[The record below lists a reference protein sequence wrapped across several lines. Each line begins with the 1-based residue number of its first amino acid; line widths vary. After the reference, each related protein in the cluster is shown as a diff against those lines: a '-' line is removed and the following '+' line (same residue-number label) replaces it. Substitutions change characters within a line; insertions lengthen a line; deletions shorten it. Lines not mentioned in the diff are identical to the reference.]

1 MVNSIPES
9 ELYGG
14 EDMETL
20 KEAIDRPAIRDMAPK
35 AGVAA
40 VVVLVAVIAGVGFL
54 IYRRRQR
61 QTLMQRVHD
70 ALPEMDDLRATLKR
84 PLRRAVKIL

>member
-1 MVNSIPES
+1 
-9 ELYGG
+9 
-14 EDMETL
+14 MENL
-20 KEAIDRPAIRDMAPK
+20 REAIDRPAIREMAPK

-40 VVVLVAVIAGVGFL
+40 VVVLVAVVAGVGFL
-54 IYRRRQR
+54 IYKRRRR
-61 QTLMQRVHD
+61 QTLMQRVQD

>member
-1 MVNSIPES
+1 MQD
-9 ELYGG
+9 LR
-14 EDMETL
+14 
-20 KEAIDRPAIRDMAPK
+20 EAIDRPAIREMAPK

-40 VVVLVAVIAGVGFL
+40 AVVLVAVIAGAGFL
-54 IYRRRQR
+54 IYKQRRR
-61 QTLMQRVHD
+61 QTLMQRVQD

>member
-1 MVNSIPES
+1 VEN
-9 ELYGG
+9 LR
-14 EDMETL
+14 
-20 KEAIDRPAIRDMAPK
+20 EAIDRPAIREMAPK

-40 VVVLVAVIAGVGFL
+40 VVLVAVIAGVGFL
-54 IYRRRQR
+54 IYKRRRRQ
-61 QTLMQRVHD
+61 TLIQRVQD

>member
-1 MVNSIPES
+1 
-9 ELYGG
+9 
-14 EDMETL
+14 MENL
-20 KEAIDRPAIRDMAPK
+20 REAIDRPAIREMAPK
-35 AGVAA
+35 AGFAA

-54 IYRRRQR
+54 IYKRRQR
-61 QTLMQRVHD
+61 QTLMQRVQD

>member
-1 MVNSIPES
+1 
-9 ELYGG
+9 
-14 EDMETL
+14 MENL
-20 KEAIDRPAIRDMAPK
+20 REAIDRPAIREMAPK

-40 VVVLVAVIAGVGFL
+40 VVLVAVIAGVGFL
-54 IYRRRQR
+54 IYKRRRR
-61 QTLMQRVHD
+61 QTLMQRVQD

>member
-1 MVNSIPES
+1 MGNSIPES
-9 ELYGG
+9 DLYGG
-14 EDMETL
+14 KEVENL
-20 KEAIDRPAIRDMAPK
+20 REAIDRPAIREMAPK

-40 VVVLVAVIAGVGFL
+40 VVVLVAVVAGVGFL
-54 IYRRRQR
+54 IYKRRRR
-61 QTLMQRVHD
+61 QTLMQRVQD

>member
-1 MVNSIPES
+1 MQD
-9 ELYGG
+9 LR
-14 EDMETL
+14 
-20 KEAIDRPAIRDMAPK
+20 EAIDRPAIREMAPK

-40 VVVLVAVIAGVGFL
+40 AVVLVAVIAGVGFL
-54 IYRRRQR
+54 IYKQRRR
-61 QTLMQRVHD
+61 QTLMQRVQD

>member
-1 MVNSIPES
+1 MGNSIPES
-9 ELYGG
+9 DLYGG
-14 EDMETL
+14 NDVENL
-20 KEAIDRPAIRDMAPK
+20 REAIDRPAIREMAPK

-40 VVVLVAVIAGVGFL
+40 VVLVAVIAGVGFL
-54 IYRRRQR
+54 IYKRRRRQ
-61 QTLMQRVHD
+61 TLIQRVQD

>member
-1 MVNSIPES
+1 
-9 ELYGG
+9 
-14 EDMETL
+14 MENL
-20 KEAIDRPAIRDMAPK
+20 REAIDRPAIRDMAPK

-54 IYRRRQR
+54 IYKRRQR
-61 QTLMQRVHD
+61 QTLMQRVQD

>member
-1 MVNSIPES
+1 VEN
-9 ELYGG
+9 LR
-14 EDMETL
+14 
-20 KEAIDRPAIRDMAPK
+20 EAIDRPAIREMAPK

-40 VVVLVAVIAGVGFL
+40 VVLVAVIAGVGFL
-54 IYRRRQR
+54 IYKRRRR
-61 QTLMQRVHD
+61 QTLMQRVQD

>member
-1 MVNSIPES
+1 VEN
-9 ELYGG
+9 LR
-14 EDMETL
+14 
-20 KEAIDRPAIRDMAPK
+20 EAIDRPAIREMAPK

-40 VVVLVAVIAGVGFL
+40 VVVLVAVVAGVGFL
-54 IYRRRQR
+54 IYKRRQR
-61 QTLMQRVHD
+61 QTLMQRVQD

>member
-1 MVNSIPES
+1 
-9 ELYGG
+9 
-14 EDMETL
+14 MENL
-20 KEAIDRPAIRDMAPK
+20 REAIDRPAIREMAPR

-54 IYRRRQR
+54 IYKRRQR
-61 QTLMQRVHD
+61 QTLMQRVQD

>member
-1 MVNSIPES
+1 VEN
-9 ELYGG
+9 LR
-14 EDMETL
+14 
-20 KEAIDRPAIRDMAPK
+20 EAIDRPAIREMAPK

-40 VVVLVAVIAGVGFL
+40 VVVLVAVVAGVGFL
-54 IYRRRQR
+54 IYKRRRR
-61 QTLMQRVHD
+61 QTLMQRVQD

>member
-1 MVNSIPES
+1 M
-9 ELYGG
+9 
-14 EDMETL
+14 EDL
-20 KEAIDRPAIRDMAPK
+20 REAIDRPAIREMAPK

-40 VVVLVAVIAGVGFL
+40 AVVLVAVIAGVGFL
-54 IYRRRQR
+54 IYKQRRR
-61 QTLMQRVHD
+61 QTLMQRVQD